1 MVLKHELPAGTRLGV
16 LLLGRSSAKGHQSFV
31 LAGRSARGDSCERS
45 RKTMWTEE
53 KVRRLQRWLD
63 PSKRK
68 RGQPLDDL
76 LSIAGKALG
85 HASASVE
92 GLQRM
97 MKARKLSRGCWHGD
111 LDLEALMQA
120 PGYVVVRGVVSPSDC
135 AKLVDAAEASFG
147 AKALRTACEMA
158 HRRALDDLAGGKVHA
173 ELPDDPATLQILP
186 RNELMQK
193 LKKNGRRAA
202 AADAAWTRAVGKV
215 AACAGHDADQSA
227 DEAVNLGAH
236 GMADQAW
243 HQDSTASLAYVI
255 ALTRA
260 DATEFLQIG
269 ERWLDVMACGAAK
282 RNAFLKRAW
291 GATATGEVT
300 SAGTLEPGD
309 VVFFYTQRIH
319 RAPPAPAIGSPRY
332 TLFGAFCRKGKTADK
347 ELTKENWQERW
358 VDVDAKSRKTRAD
371 ASWLS

>member
-1 MVLKHELPAGTRLGV
+1 MVVKHELPAGTRLGV
-16 LLLGRSSAKGHQSFV
+16 LLLGRPSAKGYQSFV
-31 LAGRSARGDSCERS
+31 LAGRSARADSCERS
-45 RKTMWTEE
+45 RKTMWMEE
-53 KVRRLQRWLD
+53 KVARLQRWLN
-63 PSKRK
+63 PRKRR

-120 PGYVVVRGVVSPSDC
+120 PGFVVVRGVVSAADC

-147 AKALRTACEMA
+147 ANALRTECEMA

-173 ELPDDPATLQILP
+173 ELPDDPATLQSLD
-186 RNELMQK
+186 RNQLMKK
-193 LKKNGRRAA
+193 LKKKGRRAA
-202 AADAAWTRAVGKV
+202 ATEAAWTRAVAKV
-215 AACAGHDADQSA
+215 AACAGHDAEQSA

-236 GMADQAW
+236 GMSDQAW
-243 HQDSTASLAYVI
+243 HQDSTASLAYVV

-260 DATEFLQIG
+260 EATEFLQIN
-269 ERWLDVMACGAAK
+269 EQWLDVMACGTDK

-291 GATATGEVT
+291 GATATGDVK

-309 VVFFYTQRIH
+309 IIFFYTQRIH
-319 RAPPAPAIGSPRY
+319 RAPPAPAMGSPRY
-332 TLFGAFCRKGKTADK
+332 TLFGAFCQKGKTAGK
-347 ELTKENWQERW
+347 ELTKENFEERW
-358 VDVDAKSRKTRAD
+358 VGIDANVKKAPAD
-371 ASWLS
+371 RLG